1 MVEGKNINNLIDQI
15 SKVDLPKLFDQ
26 VAENLEDLDKTL
38 KKIDSNFNDKTFK
51 KEHVK
56 LKRIKRLILSL
67 KKIIRKF

>member
-26 VAENLEDLDKTL
+26 VSENLEDLDKTL

>member
-26 VAENLEDLDKTL
+26 VAENLKDLDKTL

>member
-1 MVEGKNINNLIDQI
+1 MKEKNINNLIDQI

-26 VAENLEDLDKTL
+26 VSENLEDLDKTL
-38 KKIDSNFNDKTFK
+38 KKIDSNFDDKTFK

-56 LKRIKRLILSL
+56 LKRIKSLILSL